1 MTTITLGDLKT
12 RFSDILKR
20 VKLGEEIAI
29 VSGQKKE
36 VLAYIVPQK
45 NKDNQKPRP
54 LGLLDGTAK
63 IVFAEDFKMAER
75 DLYSP

>member
-1 MTTITLGDLKT
+1 MTTITLSDLKK

-36 VLAYIVPQK
+36 VSAYIVPK
-45 NKDNQKPRP
+45 KHKDNQKPRP
-54 LGLLDGTAK
+54 LGLLDGKVK

-75 DLYSP
+75 DLFSP